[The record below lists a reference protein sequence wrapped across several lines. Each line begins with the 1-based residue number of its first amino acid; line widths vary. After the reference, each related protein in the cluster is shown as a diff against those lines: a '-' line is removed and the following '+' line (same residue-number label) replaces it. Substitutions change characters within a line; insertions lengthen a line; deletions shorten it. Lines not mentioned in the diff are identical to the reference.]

1 MLDVHLQLSI
11 HMLDFDLQLT
21 IHLQLAIYLHTGF
34 PACMLDVCLIGELHS
49 SAGGRSTAFVGGFL
63 FLNLLLVT
71 AKYSGDLENVGWLL
85 MWLDLGA

>member
-1 MLDVHLQLSI
+1 MLDVHLQLTIHLQLSI
-11 HMLDFDLQLT
+11 HMLDVDLQLT

-71 AKYSGDLENVGWLL
+71 AKYSGD
-85 MWLDLGA
+85 